1 MTKLIIVSLL
11 LTSTAWAGF
20 NIEPSVGY
28 KNSKLKMT
36 DLSNSTTE
44 FQMNGLQYGLKLGVS
59 SPLGIT
65 LDVQGLQSQGKSQMT
80 PDSGFN
86 PEFSHT
92 TGLALI
98 GVSAMGLL
106 KIHLGYIFMNDLEL
120 KSTDVFNGFKLKGQG
135 YQAGITTY
143 LFPRIG
149 LSAIYNV
156 NQFNKI
162 SGTTYTNGDAIET
175 YLNKIDSQDF
185 GLQLSVLF

>member
-1 MTKLIIVSLL
+1 MKKIFL
-11 LTSTAWAGF
+11 LTLMTSVYCWAGF

-36 DLSNSTTE
+36 DLTNSTTE
-44 FQMNGLQYGLKLGVS
+44 FQMNGMQYGLKLGVS

-65 LDVQGLQSQGKSQMT
+65 LDVQGLQSQGKAQMT
-80 PDSGFN
+80 PDLGFN
-86 PEFSHT
+86 PEYNHT

-98 GVSAMGLL
+98 GVSAMGIL
-106 KIHLGYIFMNDLEL
+106 KIHLGYIFMNDLEV
-120 KSTDVFNGFKLKGQG
+120 KSTDTFNGFKLKGQG

-143 LFPRIG
+143 LFPRVG

-162 SGTTYTNGDAIET
+162 SGAAFTNGDALDT
-175 YLNKIDSQDF
+175 YYNKIDSQDF